1 MDASTPDSQTFEDA
15 PAALIARIRRSGAA
29 DAALIPAAGI
39 VVEDNLARH
48 CREPRCENY
57 GRSPGC
63 PPHISGPGGFRAL
76 LQRYRRALAVRID
89 VPTRVLLSPERRDV
103 MALLHDIVADAEQA
117 AVAMGL
123 PNARGFAGGSCKVIF
138 CRDHAECRVLSEG
151 GPCRNPDRARPSMSG
166 FGINVSRLMQAAGWR
181 GDYLDPHAPA
191 DGEGMSWIAGLVLLD

>member
-1 MDASTPDSQTFEDA
+1 MDTSTPDSQTFEDA

-39 VVEDNLARH
+39 VVEDDLARH

-63 PPHISGPGGFRAL
+63 PPHVSGPGGFRAL
-76 LQRYRRALAVRID
+76 LKRYRRALAVRID

-117 AVAMGL
+117 AVAMGFL
-123 PNARGFAGGSCKVIF
+123 NARAFAGGSCKTTF
-138 CRDHAECRVLSEG
+138 CNAHAECRVLSEG
-151 GPCRNPDRARPSMSG
+151 RPCRNPGRARPSMSG
-166 FGINVSRLMQAAGWR
+166 FGINVSRLMQAAGWQ
-181 GDYLDPHAPA
+181 GEYLDPHAPGN
-191 DGEGMSWIAGLVLLD
+191 GEGMSWIAGLVLLD